1 MNVTRLYVLP
11 AVLGAVLVQAIVSM
25 KQPRTTAIA
34 LAVAAAVVFLVLPAV
49 PGLAM
54 VSTAIAVLG
63 RCCWRGSSGDGSLLR
78 PAVRPNPS
86 TSSSPKHDDNRVR
99 SAGIPGGTHP

>member
-1 MNVTRLYVLP
+1 MARRTSTRDTARTP
-11 AVLGAVLVQAIVSM
+11 DPDTAT
-25 KQPRTTAIA
+25 RTTVIA

-63 RCCWRGSSGDGSLLR
+63 TVLLAWFFRSRQPASEAR
-78 PAVRPNPS
+78 PAQPV
-86 TSSSPKHDDNRVR
+86 HLE
-99 SAGIPGGTHP
+99 